1 MKPKIIC
8 IVGLSGCGKTS
19 LTKEIEK
26 QLNIPSIVSY
36 TTRPMRDG
44 ETDGVEHIFVGEKE
58 FDELGVRFAYTEF
71 GGYRYCT
78 TLKQLTK
85 HPVCTYVIDE
95 RGLLEIPQ
103 LIQRAFNIIPV
114 YVERHISILQN
125 TVDQERL
132 KRDED
137 RMEYPRD
144 KYKAVIKNNGSYEEF
159 IEKGIR
165 TIKKLVY
172 GK

>member
-19 LTKEIEK
+19 LTKEIEQ

-36 TTRPMRDG
+36 TTRPMREG
-44 ETDGVEHIFVGEKE
+44 ETDGVEHRFISEQE
-58 FDELGVRFAYTEF
+58 FDALGVRFAYTEF

-78 TLKQLTK
+78 TLRQLSE

-103 LIQRAFNIIPV
+103 LIQRAFEIIPI
-114 YVERHISILQN
+114 YIERNMSLLQN
-125 TVDQERL
+125 TVDKERL
-132 KRDED
+132 KRDEG
-137 RMEYPRD
+137 RVEYPRD
-144 KYKAVIKNNGSYEEF
+144 KYKAVIHNNGSYEEF
-159 IEKGIR
+159 VEKGIA
-165 TIKKLVY
+165 TIKRLVY